1 MKYVLARIQARRRS
15 ASPAE
20 ALLRSYIER
29 IAAGNPCEVRDFA
42 DEPALADYIE
52 KAARRTRPALVVTD
66 SRGKQLSSE
75 EFAGILGGFADRGVQ
90 EVVLAVGPPD
100 GWSRETLAQA
110 SVTLAFGRITLPHE
124 LAAVVLA
131 EQTYRA
137 LAILAG
143 HPYHSGH

>member
-29 IAAGNPCEVRDFA
+29 IAVSASCEVRDFA
-42 DEPALADYIE
+42 DEAALREYLDRAT
-52 KAARRTRPALVVTD
+52 RRTRPALVITD
-66 SRGKQLSSE
+66 SRGKQVTSE
-75 EFAGILGGFADRGVQ
+75 EFAKALGGLADRGVQ

-100 GWSRETLAQA
+100 GWSAGMREQA
-110 SVTLAFGRITLPHE
+110 SLTIAFGRITLPHE